1 MVIYMKAINNN
12 VILEKISVES
22 TMSGIILNSVSK
34 NTAKVVSCSDGISI
48 LKTGDIVVYNTGKAT
63 EFEHE
68 GKKYLVID
76 INNILVVL

>member
-1 MVIYMKAINNN
+1 MKAINNN

-34 NTAKVVSCSDGISI
+34 NTARVVSCSDNISV
-48 LKTGDIVVYNTGKAT
+48 LKTGDIVVYDTNKVV

-76 INNILVVL
+76 INNILVIL

>member
-1 MVIYMKAINNN
+1 MKAINNN

-34 NTAKVVSCSDGISI
+34 NTARVVSYSDSISV
-48 LKTGDIVVYNTGKAT
+48 LKTGDIVVYDTNKVI

-76 INNILVVL
+76 INNILVIL

>member
-1 MVIYMKAINNN
+1 MKAINNN

-22 TMSGIILNSVSK
+22 TISGIILNSVSK
-34 NTAKVVSCSDGISI
+34 NNARVVSYSDNISV
-48 LKTGDIVVYNTGKAT
+48 LKTGDIVVYDTNKVI

-76 INNILVVL
+76 INNILVIL

>member
-1 MVIYMKAINNN
+1 MKAINNN

-34 NTAKVVSCSDGISI
+34 NTARVVSCSNNISV
-48 LKTGDIVVYNTGKAT
+48 LKTGDIVVYDTNKVV

-76 INNILVVL
+76 INNILVIL

>member
-1 MVIYMKAINNN
+1 MKAINNN

-34 NTAKVVSCSDGISI
+34 NTARVVSCSDSISV
-48 LKTGDIVVYNTGKAT
+48 LKTGDIVVYDTNKVI

-68 GKKYLVID
+68 GKKFLVID

>member
-1 MVIYMKAINNN
+1 MKAINNN

-34 NTAKVVSCSDGISI
+34 NTARVVSCSDNISV
-48 LKTGDIVVYNTGKAT
+48 LKTGDIVVYDTNKVI

-76 INNILVVL
+76 INNILVIL